1 MFIRYEDLQDNK
13 FEIFKEIIL
22 FINNLSKNNDS
33 INEKKLLNSIN
44 STNFINLK
52 NKEQRE
58 GFEESIIS
66 KKTGKKIIFFN
77 MGFNNRW
84 QKILPEEIKIKTN
97 KVFKEDL
104 KVLNY

>member
-1 MFIRYEDLQDNK
+1 
-13 FEIFKEIIL
+13 
-22 FINNLSKNNDS
+22 
-33 INEKKLLNSIN
+33 
-44 STNFINLK
+44 
-52 NKEQRE
+52 
-58 GFEESIIS
+58 
-66 KKTGKKIIFFN
+66 